1 MHLVNKKNDIAVG
14 LDFVNK
20 ILDSAFK
27 LTAEL
32 SSGNKSGK
40 IKQVYFLVC
49 KPCGNFAAGNFQ
61 RKTLRDCCFT
71 NAGFTDKAGI
81 VL

>member
-14 LDFVNK
+14 LDLVNK

-49 KPCGNFAAGNFQ
+49 KPCGNFATGNFQ
-61 RKTLRDCCFT
+61 RKTLRNGCFS

-81 VL
+81 VF